1 LQKSLTAMVVGI
13 GFITLRLR
21 ACRSLKEKR
30 KALKSVIARVRNNF
44 NASVAEV
51 GHQDSHKNSTI
62 GFSMVGNDKSLINSK
77 ADKVFNM
84 VCELGF
90 PEVVD
95 TELEIIFI

>member
-1 LQKSLTAMVVGI
+1 MQKSLTAMVVGI

-30 KALKSVIARVRNNF
+30 KALRFVVARVRNNF

-51 GHQDSHKNSTI
+51 GHQGSHKRFFH
-62 GFSMVGNDKSLINSK
+62 GRQQHKSLINSK

-95 TELEIIFI
+95 TELEIILI